1 MWFSFGKLLSEIT
14 HTFSFHKEFISK
26 YEVFKKKSQEIDK
39 GSYLQGTTFWGASI
53 FLIPNEE
60 VSKQIF
66 CYSLFEPPISLFFVD
81 FILPEFVVIDIGAH
95 IGFFSM
101 LAAELVGEKGKV
113 FSFEPTPSTLETLN
127 KNLAPYPQVQ
137 IIPKLVWSSETQMQF
152 HDFGTELSAFNTDV
166 LARLNP
172 EQKKQAEDNRIL
184 VETTTM
190 DSFATEL
197 QIRPDLVKIDA

>member
-1 MWFSFGKLLSEIT
+1 
-14 HTFSFHKEFISK
+14 
-26 YEVFKKKSQEIDK
+26 
-39 GSYLQGTTFWGASI
+39 
-53 FLIPNEE
+53 
-60 VSKQIF
+60 
-66 CYSLFEPPISLFFVD
+66 
-81 FILPEFVVIDIGAH
+81 
-95 IGFFSM
+95 M

-197 QIRPDLVKIDA
+197 QIRPDLVKIDAENAEMHVLKGMTSIIDKARPVITIEVGDITASDSDDVPTSRELLEFVM